1 MHIFNIYNILFAC
14 LIGIVFSSG
23 VDEVQLNPINNYN
36 SKNLKKSKLIPKQK
50 RYTLDIYS
58 FGNTC
63 VIDYEN
69 ICETTD
75 YNILVKDGISGHSV
89 KIMLVQKEKSDIIS
103 VHTLMGKFNKHRDV
117 FFCFKDIPSL
127 HYNII
132 IEVSD
137 LIYNQDYDIG
147 KGCHCRSCD
156 DFTREIS
163 LNNMENNIIHKTR
176 SDKKNRLTYPQK
188 SFVNGHNLFNKFL
201 FFHSEI
207 SSSTIENYQTLYE
220 NYHELVSPCSGVIM
234 THSEKYNIHYDIRSS
249 SIHCYHVYL
258 VDKFMNKLNMNKKVS
273 DEDIKFKN
281 AIMIS
286 FEKKDSDQLIEIINN
301 QNINLPLMYDNSYYI
316 PRGTVRGSLVKINTH
331 RILSKAKYIYKN
343 NMYNRMEY
351 VHMFRILFQLYAQ
364 YNKISNEKMLYYT
377 TGLYLSHDST
387 HMNQSH
393 NDMYS
398 LELAV
403 LLNSL
408 NFEFNVKTIG
418 LNDNVVVK
426 KEKDFISEYGTNVYA
441 QIVNN
446 QLILRESSS
455 EICLLI
461 LESIAREFSMYIN
474 NKLKSSL
481 KNKCYIMRIGNSYAN
496 LSTMYY
502 TYELDCNMTLYYQEF
517 HLSDDIMIKHHITN
531 KTLFEDVSIEL
542 VYNEIFAYSLYV
554 HAHLDKKNVD
564 TLKKFVSKYVNN
576 NSVISIVVIGRKSDR
591 TETFVDFELKKIS
604 FSINCIENCT
614 NTEPIVIEDN
624 YDYIA
629 ISKICIE
636 NNNGLSTICFPEYTF
651 SYIFDTR
658 LLRVHMLSINPY
670 PELVLTVDTHTEIT
684 ESYYCV
690 LIPHL
695 PIIPNIFLPINYNDK
710 VCKEYINRC
719 LLITSKV
726 LINNT
731 EVPNAI
737 KDLHGNLKLS
747 FITNFNERH
756 EEMLQ
761 VVYTPNFSSSKEEHI
776 LTHYSNSL
784 YTNMHNNMIHS
795 SREKIMFNS
804 SMRKELHDL
813 EDDDNFYDYESLL
826 ELKEYNIKIYN
837 ELIYN
842 NELNIHVQTSK
853 NDDIS
858 LYPFGQINVNYNK
871 IKKNVYMKFMN
882 DYIYFYDEKEEG
894 YNESISSII
903 PSVPFMSSNH
913 NPFVNVSPYTYECLG
928 AYAYLMNKFNILVN
942 GSLNCEAIN
951 MIIEVLLKGK
961 MGKYFIGNNKNK
973 IYLNFYK
980 RDKGSLDVFDLVEM
994 GIYESH
1000 GIPLKPTKVYKLN
1013 VSIDEYNQ
1021 NLLYA
1026 HKNLKYPNKY
1036 YSNVYILMFKVAYLF
1051 NNYDFYTFFYDLTGM
1066 RLIDSNVISN
1076 IGQLPKQDRE
1086 NIGNV
1091 HEILKDKFG
1100 ISIDRHTTS
1109 FEELLN
1115 EISLL
1120 AAYIVE
1126 LTSSYK
1132 LSPTDLNNNSSTTS
1146 TNNNYNYVT
1155 PFAEIKYFVYVD
1167 EFKYNNKKY
1176 DINEMMYYMSQWD
1189 VLLIKKKI
1197 LCCSNFVD
1205 EVENAL
1211 KYFILYKYISNDNKV
1226 FIPSDN
1232 RNMITKA
1239 NNIIQKLLE
1248 RPIESIDICEYG
1260 EDEILYTLQLIMSKS
1275 GYMSKLIPSEHE
1287 HMECINL
1294 DMIDHNENVIS
1305 NFFTAADS
1313 NGILVT
1319 ITMNKTLLDNIIKIQ
1334 EPTTNYMDYMVYFLY
1349 RNLSYPF
1356 IGKSNKKETLE
1367 MKRFLLVHGGEP
1379 VNYTKS
1385 DIIFNTYLDI
1395 LNNDSIFMLEKI
1407 IFVSKKGDKL
1417 VKELNVEYQTF
1428 FVHPFNLLLLI
1439 DNEHPNNER
1448 IRTFETYYNKKLTCN
1463 HYNNGLQVCDNYPEF
1478 SYNVHYSPFYVS
1490 YLENNQRKDIL
1501 FTKNEVLSH
1510 VVNNYASTISNRY
1523 NIKLGGKIMHP
1534 DIYNTVQMIVHEVAT
1549 SVGTYNLNT
1558 CGTLYLNNNQLHL
1571 MNDKNSLIS
1580 NIWYDNYYCINRGA
1594 IFKEIIEI
1602 CHFKKEDLANLFG
1615 DLQSNILPYTLN
1627 KQFFDILTREELKTL
1642 IYYFVSIPPQV
1653 ISALKESSI
1662 YLEISEL
1669 RDGNKSTSM
1678 IIIKDNI
1685 IYINREMLNNVENM
1699 KESLVLFNTN
1709 LYSNII
1715 KYLPT
1720 LNDELFIRELW
1731 DVQHYI
1737 EDYIYNNDGC
1747 NNSFFTNRGYLEMPH
1762 NILTYHYPS
1771 FTYTDTDE
1779 IYIKKKP
1786 DSHFSFN
1793 NIFLYEG
1800 QNYMK
1805 EKYLSAILVLS
1816 PYKFSSVEEVSY
1828 IRIIG
1833 NSLDNKNQLLL
1844 NCYPNKNYDNSFV
1857 KDFNLE
1863 PYSIYFV
1870 CKNVLVKYLK
1880 NGLYE
1885 FNNYFIQY
1893 EKDGEIT
1900 RQILEPM
1907 PVRPVYEVNNNNI
1920 PLPVDREKISINIK
1934 NINKGDNKNDSI
1946 VKYLIY
1952 VCADSIKLHEN
1963 PYMVVKPIFTLK
1975 SYLYNISTHIIDDY
1989 ISYKYPRKLKH
2000 LEYMNFPFSRSI
2012 FKSNTIDLSLVH
2024 SKLEEDNKVCAVY
2037 GLEFIK
2043 SYELIRVI
2051 IRDIFNNEFVVSLV
2065 DENVSKDKNNNSN
2078 NNNNNNNNNSN
2089 NNNNNSNNNNN
2100 NSNNN
2105 NNALP
2110 EKGKEPEIVVKPITD
2125 DKKEKWN
2132 PFLFIIECADPSKE
2146 NLPKEELYFVVYT
2159 KCVIHEG
2166 QMSLRVIGTEYMID
2180 RNVDVFLTRNI
2191 FDVIY
2196 KNILKKA
2203 TLLNGDYYV
2212 HILGNIDIIDNIRSI
2227 NTETNM
2233 RVVRVDKN
2241 GMDYNENK
2249 KMIIKMDAIKRDF
2262 HIDLN
2267 TEKISKNKHI
2277 PSIPK
2282 VLSRIDKNDENIQK
2296 NEQKVVVPQISY
2308 VRRVD
2313 CLVNISE
2320 LPESSSTSGELFRN
2334 SYILLTGNLSSSI
2347 CNVQVTDGKFFGTC
2361 IEGECILE
2369 ESFLKRMLEDGTHL
2383 IDKATMKDGTYEL
2396 KIEKRVHLDKEIASY
2411 DNFIGNGLKDI
2422 ISSGSLTPSNS
2433 LLPPTS
2439 YVCIIEK
2446 ITAGDKTS
2454 LSQFKKIIEFESVN
2468 KIKNGRYKI
2477 NMTNGEYII
2486 QPIRNS
2492 VSQENDEILKNCI
2505 NKAWS
2510 IPKKEH
2516 TGEMYY
2522 IKIIDTKKYDEKEK
2536 RKDDILYDKADKD
2549 EKGYYLLVNR
2559 SLQGNI
2565 PNPIDNKIIHFVSK
2579 KDLYNSTYSI
2589 IIMDGKVYK
2598 PLTGGASSVYN
2609 IDLFKDDEEKFFSDL
2624 MKLLYAKPENGLYY
2638 LQISKEKINDMN
2650 NYGIHDIITIRDN
2663 SFFEE
2668 LDKENAKNNVGYHI
2682 LITNMHLANVGTNQ
2696 VNEIVIVHNYF
2707 MKPGVYYITV
2717 KDGKYIIDD
2726 FSSDD
2731 KTDLKK
2737 TDIED
2742 IIKLSGTKLSD
2753 DVYEIVIERVYA
2765 ILEGKN
2771 IYYKEIEKEEKEK
2784 EGKNIKNV
2792 ITSSVVEPK
2801 KQKIFF
2807 RSYVY
2812 LLDNGNG
2819 ETCSFKKI
2827 IEGRLDNIKNG
2838 RYSVQVL
2845 NGFYYP
2851 SIISGPQIIN
2861 DYIKTIIDNAWFLDD
2876 NREIR
2881 YYVDVHTY
2889 PEITDI
2895 STADKIIGEEYY
2907 YIVLKY
2913 LDGEQDESF
2922 EKSQKIKIVAHN
2934 LEIGEYEIEVI
2945 DDNNFIGKDIYGNEM
2960 EPMLVKNI
2968 ILLSY
2973 RKVKKG
2979 KYQITIMKHI
2989 VKIKVKNDDYYNINN
3004 MNWLRTLVT
3013 KDNNSSNNIILPYE
3027 EQTLPLNTINYPRI
3041 NANSIISEYRAKKS
3055 SNRIVEM
3062 THCSSTNKQNCRNLL
3077 RSRRRLV

>member
-23 VDEVQLNPINNYN
+23 VGEVQLDPINNYN
-36 SKNLKKSKLIPKQK
+36 SRNLKKSKLLPKQK

-103 VHTLMGKFNKHRDV
+103 VHTLMGKFNKHRAV
-117 FFCFKDIPSL
+117 FFSFKNIPSL
-127 HYNII
+127 NYNII

-163 LNNMENNIIHKTR
+163 LNNMENNIIHKTK

-188 SFVNGHNLFNKFL
+188 SFVNGQNLFNKFL

-234 THSEKYNIHYDIRSS
+234 THSEKYNIHYDITSS
-249 SIHCYHVYL
+249 NVHCYHVYL
-258 VDKFMNKLNMNKKVS
+258 VDKFMNKLSMNKKVG
-273 DEDIKFKN
+273 DENIKFKN

-286 FEKKDSDQLIEIINN
+286 FEQKDSDQLIQIINN

-316 PRGTVRGSLVKINTH
+316 SRGTVRGSLIKINIH

-364 YNKISNEKMLYYT
+364 YNNISNEKMLYYT
-377 TGLYLSHDST
+377 TGLYLPDGSAD
-387 HMNQSH
+387 MNQLH
-393 NDMYS
+393 NGIYA

-408 NFEFNVKTIG
+408 NFEFNVETIG
-418 LNDNVVVK
+418 LNNNVVIK

-446 QLILRESSS
+446 QLILRESST
-455 EICLLI
+455 EICLII
-461 LESIAREFSMYIN
+461 LESIAREFSIYIN

-481 KNKCYIMRIGNSYAN
+481 KNKCYIMRIANSYSN
-496 LSTMYY
+496 ISTMYY

-517 HLSDDIMIKHHITN
+517 HLSDDIMIKQHITN
-531 KTLFEDVSIEL
+531 KTLFDEVSIEL
-542 VYNEIFAYSLYV
+542 VYNEIFVYSVYV

-564 TLKKFVSKYVNN
+564 TLKKFVPKYVNN
-576 NSVISIVVIGRKSDR
+576 NSVISIVVVGRKSDR

-658 LLRVHMLSINPY
+658 LLRVHTLSINPY
-670 PELVLTVDTHTEIT
+670 PEIVLTDETHTEIT

-690 LIPHL
+690 LIPYV

-731 EVPNAI
+731 EVPNVI
-737 KDLHGNLKLS
+737 KDLHGNFKLS
-747 FITNFNERH
+747 FLTNFNERH

-761 VVYTPNFSSSKEEHI
+761 VEYTSNLSSHKEEHI

-784 YTNMHNNMIHS
+784 YTNMHNNMMHS
-795 SREKIMFNS
+795 SREKIIFNS
-804 SMRKELHDL
+804 SVRNASHNLVDGGDGDD
-813 EDDDNFYDYESLL
+813 DDDNFYNYESLL

-894 YNESISSII
+894 VYNESISVI
-903 PSVPFMSSNH
+903 PSVPSMSSNQ

-994 GIYESH
+994 RIYESH
-1000 GIPLKPTKVYKLN
+1000 GIPLKPIKVYKLN

-1051 NNYDFYTFFYDLTGM
+1051 NNYDFYTFFYDLTGI

-1076 IGQLPKQDRE
+1076 IGQLPKQDKE
-1086 NIGNV
+1086 NIETV
-1091 HEILKDKFG
+1091 HELLKEKFG

-1132 LSPTDLNNNSSTTS
+1132 LSSQYINNNSSTTS
-1146 TNNNYNYVT
+1146 TNDNYNYTT

-1167 EFKYNNKKY
+1167 EFKYNNKQH
-1176 DINEMMYYMSQWD
+1176 DINQMMYHMSQLD

-1211 KYFILYKYISNDNKV
+1211 KYFILYKYISNDSEV
-1226 FIPSDN
+1226 YIPSDN

-1260 EDEILYTLQLIMSKS
+1260 EDEILDIIQLIMSKS
-1275 GYMSKLIPSEHE
+1275 GYISKMIPSEHP

-1319 ITMNKTLLDNIIKIQ
+1319 ITMNRTLLDNIIKIQ
-1334 EPTTNYMDYMVYFLY
+1334 EESDNSMDYMVYFLY

-1356 IGKSNKKETLE
+1356 VGKSNKKETLE
-1367 MKRFLLVHGGEP
+1367 MKRFLLVHAGEP
-1379 VNYTKS
+1379 VNYRKS
-1385 DIIFNTYLDI
+1385 EIIFNTYLDI
-1395 LNNDSIFMLEKI
+1395 LNNNSIFMLEKI
-1407 IFVSKKGDKL
+1407 IFVSKKGDKV

-1439 DNEHPNNER
+1439 DTEDPNNER
-1448 IRTFETYYNKKLTCN
+1448 IRTFETYYNKRLTCN

-1510 VVNNYASTISNRY
+1510 VVNNYASIISNRY
-1523 NIKLGGKIMHP
+1523 NIKLGGKVMHP

-1549 SVGTYNLNT
+1549 SVGTYSLNT

-1602 CHFKKEDLANLFG
+1602 CHFKKDDLANLFG

-1627 KQFFDILTREELKTL
+1627 KQFFDTLTRDELKTL

-1662 YLEISEL
+1662 YLEINEL
-1669 RDGNKSTSM
+1669 KDGNKNNNM
-1678 IIIKDNI
+1678 IIIKDNM

-1699 KESLVLFNTN
+1699 KESLVLFNTK
-1709 LYSNII
+1709 LYTNII
-1715 KYLPT
+1715 KYIPT
-1720 LNDELFIRELW
+1720 SKDELLIRELW
-1731 DVQHYI
+1731 DVQHYM

-1747 NNSFFTNRGYLEMPH
+1747 NNSFFTNRGYLELPH

-1771 FTYTDTDE
+1771 FTYTDNEE

-1793 NIFLYEG
+1793 NVFLYEG

-1816 PYKFSSVEEVSY
+1816 PYNFSSVEEVSY

-1833 NSLDNKNQLLL
+1833 NSLDNKNQLIL
-1844 NCYPNKNYDNSFV
+1844 NCYPRKNYDNSFV

-1870 CKNVLVKYLK
+1870 CKNVFVQYLK

-1907 PVRPVYEVNNNNI
+1907 PVRPVYEVKNNNI
-1920 PLPVDREKISINIK
+1920 LLPIDEDKISIQVK
-1934 NINKGDNKNDSI
+1934 NINKEDTKNDSI

-1952 VCADSIKLHEN
+1952 VCSDSIKLHED

-1975 SYLYNISTHIIDDY
+1975 SYLYNMSTHIIDDY
-1989 ISYKYPRKLKH
+1989 MSYKYPRKLKH
-2000 LEYMNFPFSRSI
+2000 LEYINIPFSRSI

-2024 SKLEEDNKVCAVY
+2024 NKLEEDNKVCTVY

-2051 IRDIFNNEFVVSLV
+2051 IRDIFNNEFVVCLV
-2065 DENVSKDKNNNSN
+2065 DESVVPGDKNNTNGN
-2078 NNNNNNNNNSN
+2078 NNNNDNSN
-2089 NNNNNSNNNNN
+2089 NSSSNNS
-2100 NSNNN
+2100 SSD
-2105 NNALP
+2105 NALS
-2110 EKGKEPEIVVKPITD
+2110 EKEKEPEIVVKPISG

-2132 PFLFIIECADPSKE
+2132 PFLLIIECADPSKE
-2146 NLPKEELYFVVYT
+2146 NLPKEKFYFVVFT

-2180 RNVDVFLTRNI
+2180 RNVDVLLTRNI

-2196 KNILKKA
+2196 KNILKKV
-2203 TLLNGDYYV
+2203 TLINGDYYV
-2212 HILGNIDIIDNIRSI
+2212 NILENVDIMDNIRSI
-2227 NTETNM
+2227 NPEKNM
-2233 RVVRVDKN
+2233 HVVRVDKN

-2249 KMIIKMDAIKRDF
+2249 KKIIKMDARKRDF
-2262 HIDLN
+2262 NIDLN
-2267 TEKISKNKHI
+2267 IEKIRKNTHI
-2277 PSIPK
+2277 LDIPK
-2282 VLSRIDKNDENIQK
+2282 VLSIIDKNENIQK
-2296 NEQKVVVPQISY
+2296 NEQKVVIPQISY
-2308 VRRVD
+2308 VRKVD
-2313 CLVNISE
+2313 CLINISQ
-2320 LPESSSTSGELFRN
+2320 LPQNSSTSGELFRN
-2334 SYILLTGNLSSSI
+2334 SYILLTNNLSSSI
-2347 CNVQVTDGKFFGTC
+2347 CNVQVVHGKFVGTC

-2369 ESFLKRMLEDGTHL
+2369 ESFLKRMIEEGSHL
-2383 IDKATMKDGTYEL
+2383 IDKNTIKDGLYEL
-2396 KIEKRVHLDKEIASY
+2396 KIEKRIHLDKEIKSY
-2411 DNFIGNGLKDI
+2411 ENFIINGLTDI
-2422 ISSGSLTPSNS
+2422 ISSDSLKPSNT

-2439 YVCIIEK
+2439 YVCIIEN
-2446 ITAGDKTS
+2446 ITAGDKIG

-2477 NMTNGEYII
+2477 HMINGEYII

-2492 VSQENDEILKNCI
+2492 AAQENDEILKKCI

-2516 TGEMYY
+2516 TGGMYY
-2522 IKIIDTKKYDEKEK
+2522 IKVMDRKKYDEKEK
-2536 RKDDILYDKADKD
+2536 RKDDILYNKTDKD
-2549 EKGYYLLVNR
+2549 EKGYYLSVNR

-2565 PNPIDNKIIHFVSK
+2565 PNPIDNKIIHFVSNK
-2579 KDLYNSTYSI
+2579 NLYNSTHSI
-2589 IIMDGKVYK
+2589 IIIDGKVYK
-2598 PLTGGASSVYN
+2598 PLGGGGVASSVYN
-2609 IDLFKDDEEKFFSDL
+2609 VDLFKEDEEKFFSDL
-2624 MKLLYAKPENGLYY
+2624 IKLLYAKPQNGLYY
-2638 LQISKEKINDMN
+2638 VQISKEKIDDMI

-2668 LDKENAKNNVGYHI
+2668 LDKENATNNVGYRM
-2682 LITNMHLANVGTNQ
+2682 LITNTHLENVGTNK
-2696 VNEIVIVHNYF
+2696 VNEMVIVHNYF

-2717 KDGKYIIDD
+2717 KDGKYIMDD
-2726 FSSDD
+2726 FSSED
-2731 KTDLKK
+2731 KTDLKE
-2737 TDIED
+2737 TGIED
-2742 IIKLSGTKLSD
+2742 IIKLSGTNLKD

-2765 ILEGKN
+2765 MLEGKN
-2771 IYYKEIEKEEKEK
+2771 ICYKEIEKDEKGEKE
-2784 EGKNIKNV
+2784 ENDENDV
-2792 ITSSVVEPK
+2792 ISPSVVEPK
-2801 KQKIFF
+2801 KQKTFF

-2827 IEGRLDNIKNG
+2827 IEGSLDDIKNG

-2851 SIISGPQIIN
+2851 SIISGPQIKN

-2876 NREIR
+2876 NRELR

-2889 PEITDI
+2889 PEIIHI
-2895 STADKIIGEEYY
+2895 STADEIIGEEYY

-2934 LEIGEYEIEVI
+2934 LQIGEYEIEVI

-2973 RKVKKG
+2973 SKVKKG

-2989 VKIKVKNDDYYNINN
+2989 VKIKSKNDDYNINN
-3004 MNWLRTLVT
+3004 KNWLGTSLS
-3013 KDNNSSNNIILPYE
+3013 KDNSRSNNIILPYA

-3041 NANSIISEYRAKKS
+3041 NANSIITEYRAKKS

-3077 RSRRRLV
+3077 RSRRLLV